1 MRLFN
6 NKVTEIS
13 ITFLAIFLSVAMPL
27 TFSSAWAA
35 DIEGTDGDDMLPGT
49 KNKDSIWGKD
59 GDDTLWGKA
68 KSDNLYGQ
76 KGDDEIRKMAEGI
89 MDKVV
94 DQLLNE
100 AAEIVL
106 KED

>member
-1 MRLFN
+1 LFAVCN
-6 NKVTEIS
+6 SNIAV
-13 ITFLAIFLSVAMPL
+13 
-27 TFSSAWAA
+27 SSPPSEPAEAS
-35 DIEGTDGDDMLPGT
+35 PGPH
-49 KNKDSIWGKD
+49 
-59 GDDTLWGKA
+59 L
-68 KSDNLYGQ
+68 
-76 KGDDEIRKMAEGI
+76 KGDDEIRKMGEAI

>member
-1 MRLFN
+1 LFAVCN
-6 NKVTEIS
+6 SNIAV
-13 ITFLAIFLSVAMPL
+13 
-27 TFSSAWAA
+27 SS
-35 DIEGTDGDDMLPGT
+35 LPSEHAEAPPGPHP
-49 KNKDSIWGKD
+49 
-59 GDDTLWGKA
+59 
-68 KSDNLYGQ
+68 
-76 KGDDEIRKMAEGI
+76 KGDDEIRKMAEAI

>member
-1 MRLFN
+1 LFAVCN
-6 NKVTEIS
+6 SNIV
-13 ITFLAIFLSVAMPL
+13 V
-27 TFSSAWAA
+27 SSPPSEPAEASL
-35 DIEGTDGDDMLPGT
+35 GPHP
-49 KNKDSIWGKD
+49 
-59 GDDTLWGKA
+59 
-68 KSDNLYGQ
+68 
-76 KGDDEIRKMAEGI
+76 KGDDEIRKMAEAI